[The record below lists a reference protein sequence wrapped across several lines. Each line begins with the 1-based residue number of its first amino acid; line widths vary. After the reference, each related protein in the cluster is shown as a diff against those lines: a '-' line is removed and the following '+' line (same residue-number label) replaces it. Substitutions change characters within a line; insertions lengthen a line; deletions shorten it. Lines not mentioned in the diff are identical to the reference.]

1 VQTENF
7 TAVLDSCYSGGS
19 TRKIRVRARDNKDK
33 DVQIYPLE
41 KSYQEQWLSRLKL
54 SREDFVEEYRTG
66 IAKGVV
72 LAATDPNQEA
82 IDARFN
88 GFHAGQFTYLL
99 TQYLWQQ
106 TGTPESAIAYAI
118 PNIPKN
124 FNQTPRYEVKVSSGY
139 EKQPIYFINNPT
151 PAADAVITS
160 VNRNQA
166 KLWLGGVDLGE
177 IEEGTVFAIINGKGK
192 VTLRSREGLVGEA
205 TVEGVAQAGMLLRK
219 A

>member
-33 DVQIYPLE
+33 DVQISPLE

-54 SREDFVEEYRTG
+54 SREDFV
-66 IAKGVV
+66 
-72 LAATDPNQEA
+72 
-82 IDARFN
+82 
-88 GFHAGQFTYLL
+88 
-99 TQYLWQQ
+99 
-106 TGTPESAIAYAI
+106 
-118 PNIPKN
+118 
-124 FNQTPRYEVKVSSGY
+124 
-139 EKQPIYFINNPT
+139 
-151 PAADAVITS
+151 
-160 VNRNQA
+160 
-166 KLWLGGVDLGE
+166 
-177 IEEGTVFAIINGKGK
+177 EEGTVFAIINGKGK